1 MTDWTKDDV
10 DEDSKFW
17 NWMEK
22 DKENYNKKYPR
33 KLEKPKNKKKK
44 IIVLGI
50 ISIALVV
57 IVFGILSNE
66 NEFGSEKYFYIPD
79 YRLNKS
85 PLICIRDFSDPFFPG
100 INTVMIEKTSSAI
113 MNWEMGLERYTET
126 DGVWNFEYKTI
137 PINSNFADFGCDTT
151 ITFAQIPPVG
161 QEIVRGETALSH
173 YGFSD
178 VVIFYLD
185 PISRDK
191 LDSNIDL
198 VITHEIGHVLGL
210 GHPLFEEMNDGLPFY
225 RDDNTMIFSR
235 SIMVTPE
242 IYPSLPSGIIY
253 TITDYDVRA
262 VVNLYGGGISNTPI
276 FFGYL
281 NYVIVIVI
289 LLGLVYFVS
298 KKIP

>member
-1 MTDWTKDDV
+1 
-10 DEDSKFW
+10 
-17 NWMEK
+17 MEK

-33 KLEKPKNKKKK
+33 KPEKPKNKKKK
-44 IIVLGI
+44 IIILTI
-50 ISIALVV
+50 ISLALGVAVIAM
-57 IVFGILSNE
+57 LSSG
-66 NEFGSEKYFYIPD
+66 NEFSSEKYFYIHD

-85 PLICIRDFSDPFFPG
+85 PLFCIQDFSDPFFPG

-126 DGVWNFEYKTI
+126 DGVWNFEFKTI
-137 PINSNFADFGCDTT
+137 PADSIFADFGCDTT

-161 QEIVRGETALSH
+161 QEVVRGETALSQ

-185 PISRDK
+185 PVSRDK
-191 LDSNIDL
+191 LDSDIDL

-210 GHPLFEEMNDGLPFY
+210 GHPLFEEMNDGLPYYLDSNDVF
-225 RDDNTMIFSR
+225 FSR

-242 IYPSLPSGIIY
+242 VYPFMPSETIY
-253 TITDYDVRA
+253 TITNYDVRS
-262 VVNLYGGGISNTPI
+262 VIYLYGGGISNTPI

-281 NYVIVIVI
+281 NYIIVIAI
-289 LLGLVYFVS
+289 LLGLVYFVN
-298 KKIP
+298 KKIR

>member
-44 IIVLGI
+44 IIILGI
-50 ISIALVV
+50 ISIALLVM
-57 IVFGILSNE
+57 VFGILLNE
-66 NEFGSEKYFYIPD
+66 DEFSSEKYFYIPD

-85 PLICIRDFSDPFFPG
+85 PLFCIQDFSDPFFPG
-100 INTVMIEKTSSAI
+100 INTVMFEKTSSAI
-113 MNWEMGLERYTET
+113 KNWEMGLERYTET
-126 DGVWNFEYKTI
+126 DGFWIFEFKTI
-137 PINSNFADFGCDTT
+137 PINSSFADFGCDTT

-185 PISRDK
+185 PVSRDR

-225 RDDNTMIFSR
+225 RDGDDVFLSR

-242 IYPSLPSGIIY
+242 LYPSLPSEMIF
-253 TITDYDVRA
+253 TVTDYDVRS

-281 NYVIVIVI
+281 NYIIVISI
-289 LLGLVYFVS
+289 LLGLVYFVN